1 MMAAHKYLRHFPA
14 TIIHR
19 FRVLGIFQNRFIER
33 IACRAARISKDTGH
47 HTGNRIGNNHS
58 AKLSSRKDIVSNGN
72 QFICQVFFHAV
83 VYPLIVS
90 ADQNQ
95 MVIVAVK
102 LLGFILGKRDP
113 GRRQENHPIPRPLL
127 RKYRFTGFKKRP
139 ALHEHSRTAAIDGI
153 IHLMMPAVGKLPR
166 IRHRHLYE
174 PRVQSAFNHAL
185 SEECFYKLG
194 K

>member
-58 AKLSSRKDIVSNGN
+58 AKLSSREDIVPDGN
-72 QFICQVFFHAV
+72 QLICQVFFHTV
-83 VYPLIVS
+83 VYTFIVS
-90 ADQNQ
+90 ADQHQ
-95 MVIVAVK
+95 MVIIAVK
-102 LLGFILGKRDP
+102 FLCFILGKRTS
-113 GRRQENHPIPRPLL
+113 GRGQENYPIPRPLL
-127 RKYRFTGFKKRP
+127 RKYRFTGFKKRA

-153 IHLMMPAVGKLPR
+153 IHLMMPAVRKLPR

-174 PRVQSAFNHAL
+174 SCPQSTFDHAL
-185 SEECFYKLG
+185 AKERFYKLG